1 MEILFLIL
9 DLSFCRESGSATAS
23 VYHNRNVFC
32 WLTCSGARV
41 GLESQLGSHLP
52 RDLGELL
59 NHPRM
64 PGTAYNEEKVSE
76 ETQNASLVGQGGG
89 LGLQKWDEA
98 TEMVPRVGWWTAKRG
113 CMPPCVGGLRV

>member
-1 MEILFLIL
+1 MEILFLVL
-9 DLSFCRESGSATAS
+9 DLSFCGEGGSATAS

-59 NHPRM
+59 NRPRM
-64 PGTAYNEEKVSE
+64 PGTAHNKDK
-76 ETQNASLVGQGGG
+76 ASGNTKFSQEGGP
-89 LGLQKWDEA
+89 GLQKQDEA
-98 TEMVPRVGWWTAKRG
+98 LARPPVHHDSSCGVVGCQEGVYAPTCWGA
-113 CMPPCVGGLRV
+113 

>member
-1 MEILFLIL
+1 MEILFLVL
-9 DLSFCRESGSATAS
+9 DLSFCGEGGSATAS

-59 NHPRM
+59 NRPRM
-64 PGTAYNEEKVSE
+64 PGTAYNKDK
-76 ETQNASLVGQGGG
+76 ASGNTKFSQGGG
-89 LGLQKWDEA
+89 PGLQKQDETLA
-98 TEMVPRVGWWTAKRG
+98 HPPVHHDSSCGVVGCQEGVYAPTCQGA
-113 CMPPCVGGLRV
+113 